1 MIVLISL
8 HADRDESFKVNAQ
21 PRCSTSPLSSHLIL
35 MNVQEL
41 DLGLLEIG
49 TQKREMCYSYSG
61 PKMFK
66 KNSNEVGNVR
76 EGEIFFLLI
85 FLVEKLD
92 LISDC
97 SLVIFWLI
105 FTRTY

>member
-8 HADRDESFKVNAQ
+8 HADRDESFKVNVEPCRSA
-21 PRCSTSPLSSHLIL
+21 SPLSSLLIL

-41 DLGLLEIG
+41 DLGILEIG
-49 TQKREMCYSYSG
+49 TLKERDVLFLFG
-61 PKMFK
+61 TKMF
-66 KNSNEVGNVR
+66 
-76 EGEIFFLLI
+76 FFLLI

-92 LISDC
+92 LISYC